1 MDEFA
6 YLTTL
11 TASYTLKKLLK
22 NVQASCHNVDEHFL
36 IELANDLT
44 KVSIFL
50 ENTKEF

>member
-11 TASYTLKKLLK
+11 TASYTFKKLK
-22 NVQASCHNVDEHFL
+22 NVQASCHNVDKHFL

-44 KVSIFL
+44 KVSLFL
-50 ENTKEF
+50 ENTKEL